1 MTTDYD
7 PIAEQYQLSKQQPWR
22 MYIESYGL
30 LDLAGDLAGK
40 AVVDL
45 ACGEGFYSRLLKH
58 GGAQRV
64 LGVDSSQGMIDLA
77 RKQEVEQQAGI
88 EYQLSDVREMG
99 HTGEFDLAVAAWL
112 LNYASTTEQL
122 EAMCQ
127 AVSGCL
133 KPGGRFVT
141 INSSPLI
148 DWLTIPSYRKYGF
161 EALFGNEM
169 RPGAPITWKFYLENE
184 TFDIENYYLSQSA
197 HEEALH
203 GAGFSEINW
212 RPLQVS
218 AEGTAAYEAGYWD
231 TFLTVQ
237 PVVFIEC
244 VKG

>member
-7 PIAEQYQLSKQQPWR
+7 PIAEQYKLSKQQPWR
-22 MYIESYGL
+22 LSIESYGL
-30 LDLAGDLAGK
+30 LDLAGDLEGK

-64 LGVDSSQGMIDLA
+64 LGVDSSQGMIELA
-77 RKQEVEQQAGI
+77 RKQEAEQRGGI
-88 EYQLSDVREMG
+88 EYLMSDVREMG
-99 HTGEFDLAVAAWL
+99 HTGEFDIAVAAWL

-122 EAMCQ
+122 KAMCR
-127 AVSGCL
+127 AVSNCL

-141 INSSPLI
+141 VNSSPLI
-148 DWLTIPSYRKYGF
+148 NWLDMPSYRKYGF
-161 EALFGNEM
+161 ELLFGDEL
-169 RPGAPITWKFYLENE
+169 RPGAPITWRFSLENE

-197 HEEALH
+197 HEEALRA
-203 GAGFSEINW
+203 AGFGEIHW
-212 RPLQVS
+212 QPLRVS
-218 AEGTAAYEAGYWD
+218 AEGMAAHDAGYWD

-237 PVVFIEC
+237 PAVFIEC